1 MKSHIKDC
9 CVLLLMLFLA
19 LCSGCTVTSE
29 AITPEEQ
36 QTLSLTRLKDQVA
49 GNDPCEPFNRTM
61 FAITDFG
68 MTWIADPLGRIYCT
82 ILPRPVIKCIDN
94 ACHNLEDPGRAVS
107 CLLRAEWNGALD
119 ETIRFFFN
127 TIVGIAGLFDPA
139 KNWLHIYSTDSNFG
153 QAFAQWG
160 IGPGCTFML
169 PFSSAVNVR
178 DTIGLLFDAIFD
190 CKTYI
195 PYCGWATGL
204 NRIVMAENQYSNAV
218 DGSLDTYKTF
228 QEMSLIYR
236 EMQQDLWLYRELNR
250 RRDEFRQLAAAQN
263 TDTPVY
269 PALPPEEPAIPPQ
282 DSKAEWV
289 DLPNYHST
297 DPVTDSMRATLFKN
311 IKDDDFWYMPLSL
324 FNSDFKEQYKT
335 RKVVISPGR
344 PAMRYGYWEAPEP
357 EENTPPAKEKLVIFL
372 PGIGGTYTSRIS
384 TAFAER
390 FHSRG
395 AKVVVL
401 NSVFTWQFNS
411 SRAKGEL
418 PGFLP
423 EDAQVLQDAILKVID
438 HLKQDELIRDP
449 EIIVS
454 GYSFGAMHTL
464 KLADLERKN
473 GKTSFSRFVAINP
486 PVSLN
491 YAMERADG
499 LLSGVSKRSFNDLRD
514 KFVDAAGNY
523 MLIHKMKLPPYVP
536 NLPGLDPR
544 NYRITI
550 PYSESRVMVGLN
562 LRNSMRELMLS
573 SHRESPLPGIK
584 NDGNAVRKNNL
595 YLELD
600 RITFRHYA
608 EKMLMNKLTCL
619 PRSGV
624 YALCDLRSISQTL
637 ANDPRIT
644 VFHNHDDFLLSP
656 ADRKFLSSVLGSK
669 LVLFSC
675 GGHLGN
681 FYIKSVQ
688 DKIADQVVSPASS
701 LPAVK

>member
-1 MKSHIKDC
+1 MKSPAKIC
-9 CVLLLMLFLA
+9 GELFLVLLIA
-19 LCSGCTVTSE
+19 LCAGCAVTPE
-29 AITPEEQ
+29 PITPEEQ
-36 QTLSLTRLKDQVA
+36 QTLSLTRLKDQAA
-49 GNDPCEPFNRTM
+49 GSDPCEPFNRTM

-68 MTWIADPLGRIYCT
+68 MTWIADPLSRVYCT
-82 ILPRPVIKCIDN
+82 ILPRPAIECIDN
-94 ACHNLEDPGRAVS
+94 ACLNLEYPARAVS
-107 CLLRAEWNGALD
+107 CLLRAEWRGALD

-127 TIVGIAGLFDPA
+127 TIVGIAGFFDPA
-139 KNWLHIYSTDSNFG
+139 KHWLHIYSTDSNFG

-204 NRIVMAENQYSNAV
+204 NRMVMAEDKYSDAV
-218 DGSLDTYKTF
+218 EGSYDTYKTF
-228 QEMSLIYR
+228 HEMSLLYR

-250 RRDEFRQLAAAQN
+250 RRDEFKRLAKEQK
-263 TDTPVY
+263 TEKPSY
-269 PALPPEEPAIPPQ
+269 PALPPEEPAVPPPAG
-282 DSKAEWV
+282 KAQWM
-289 DLPNYHST
+289 DLTGYHSV

-311 IKDDDFWYMPLSL
+311 LKADDFWYMPLSL
-324 FNSDFKEQYKT
+324 FNSDFKEAYRT
-335 RKVVISPGR
+335 RKVVITPNR
-344 PAMRYGYWEAPEP
+344 PAMRYGFWKAPEP
-357 EENTPPAKEKLVIFL
+357 KEGEAPGKEKLVVFL
-372 PGIGGTYTSRIS
+372 PGIGGTYFSGMPA
-384 TAFAER
+384 AFAER
-390 FHSRG
+390 FHLRG
-395 AKVVVL
+395 AKVAVL
-401 NSVFTWQFNS
+401 NSVFTWQFNR

-423 EDAQVLQDAILKVID
+423 EDAMVLQDAILKVID
-438 HLKQDELIRDP
+438 DLKQSELIKDP
-449 EIIVS
+449 EIIVA

-473 GKTSFSRFVAINP
+473 GKTSFSRFVALNP
-486 PVSLN
+486 PVSLD
-491 YAMERADG
+491 YAMARADE
-499 LLSGVSKRSFNDLRD
+499 LLAGASQREFSELRD

-523 MLIHKMKLPPYVP
+523 MLIHRVKYPPYVP
-536 NLPGLDPR
+536 GLPGLDPR

-573 SHRESPLPGIK
+573 AHKESPLPGIK

-595 YLELD
+595 YIELD
-600 RITFRHYA
+600 RVTFRRYA
-608 EKMLMNKLTCL
+608 EKILMSKLEEL
-619 PRSGV
+619 SLSSI
-624 YALCDLRSISQTL
+624 YDLCDLRSISQTL

-644 VFHNHDDFLLSP
+644 VFHNCDDFLLSD
-656 ADRKFLSSVLGSK
+656 ADRKYLDAVLGRK
-669 LVLFSC
+669 LVWFSR

-688 DKIADQVVSPASS
+688 DMIADQVVYGKMQ
-701 LPAVK
+701 AVK